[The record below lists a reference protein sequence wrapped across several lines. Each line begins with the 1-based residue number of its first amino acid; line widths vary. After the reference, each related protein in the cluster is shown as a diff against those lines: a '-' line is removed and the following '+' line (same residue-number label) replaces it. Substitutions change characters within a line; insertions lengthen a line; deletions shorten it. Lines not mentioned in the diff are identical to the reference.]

1 MFTKKRKA
9 GVARALPT
17 EARRGRGRPR
27 GPTEQGAQ
35 ARQDLYKTAIKLI
48 VARGY
53 EATTLR
59 EIARRAGVSVGLL
72 YRYFPSKRAVV
83 LALYDELSAEYAARG
98 AKMGPGPWR
107 ERFVFALE
115 ASLGVLGRQR
125 KTLAALLPVLV
136 GDAHEGLFAPATA
149 FSRQRVLAVFQEA
162 VAGASDAPGLEDGA
176 VLGRMLYLVH
186 LAIILWWLLDKSPDQ
201 RATRELVTMLERVL
215 PVAALALRLEPARG
229 WLRTAD
235 RRYRDGL
242 IGDGATPSSTA
253 GEP

>member
-9 GVARALPT
+9 SATPRSPAAP
-17 EARRGRGRPR
+17 RGRGRPR

-35 ARQDLYKTAIKLI
+35 ARQDLYKTAIQLI

-59 EIARRAGVSVGLL
+59 DIAKRAGVSVGLL

-125 KTLAALLPVLV
+125 RTLAALLPVLV

-176 VLGRMLYLVH
+176 ALGRVLYLVH

-201 RATRELVTMLERVL
+201 RATRELVSMLERVL
-215 PVAALALRLEPARG
+215 PIAALALRTGPARG

-235 RRYRDGL
+235 RLFRDGL
-242 IGDGATPSSTA
+242 IGDGTAPSRAA

>member
-9 GVARALPT
+9 SATPRSPATP
-17 EARRGRGRPR
+17 RGRGRPR

-35 ARQDLYKTAIKLI
+35 ARQDLYKTAIQLI

-59 EIARRAGVSVGLL
+59 DIAKRAGVSVGLL

-98 AKMGPGPWR
+98 AKMVAGPWR

-115 ASLGVLGRQR
+115 ASLAVLGRQR

-162 VAGASDAPGLEDGA
+162 VAGASDAPAPDDVA
-176 VLGRMLYLVH
+176 ALGRVLYLVH
-186 LAIILWWLLDKSPDQ
+186 LAIILWWLLDRSPDQ
-201 RATRELVTMLERVL
+201 RATRELVTMLARVL
-215 PVAALALRLEPARG
+215 PVAALAVRLEPARG

-235 RRYRDGL
+235 RLFRDGL
-242 IGDGATPSSTA
+242 IGDGAAPSSMA